1 MSRLTDQT
9 LFENQ
14 LYVCLQSW
22 KTECIVNRCKKNNK
36 VICMLCHSLQFVSCT
51 VRHVFLVPRTSSGVD
66 YVLVI
71 ELSAN
76 GLEPTFFFFG
86 GGGAGGNRVQDHVH
100 VGCDH
105 VHGYVVCG
113 CVSAGMLCEMNCVR
127 MCICVLCYVC
137 MSVHGVCV
145 SERGRYVVWDEEL
158 RRKNLF
164 KLWMVS
170 PEMCIVKKL
179 ML

>member
-86 GGGAGGNRVQDHVH
+86 GGGGRGQQ
-100 VGCDH
+100 
-105 VHGYVVCG
+105 
-113 CVSAGMLCEMNCVR
+113 SAGSCACRVWS
-127 MCICVLCYVC
+127 CAWVC
-137 MSVHGVCV
+137 CLWVCV
-145 SERGRYVVWDEEL
+145 CRYVVWDELCQDVHLCVVLCVHECTWCVCEWE
-158 RRKNLF
+158 REVCCVR
-164 KLWMVS
+164 WRV
-170 PEMCIVKKL
+170 EKKEFV
-179 ML
+179 